1 MALKLNQKHLNKRT
15 SPRRLW
21 RGQMH
26 VFLTKLRLL
35 LLPFQLF
42 HVEETYQYEFV
53 KRRSNKINV
62 TGGNVFKLDKLV
74 IPVHL
79 RRLHTAEGPLL

>member
-1 MALKLNQKHLNKRT
+1 
-15 SPRRLW
+15 
-21 RGQMH
+21 MH

-42 HVEETYQYEFV
+42 HEAETYQYEFV
-53 KRRSNKINV
+53 KRWSNKINV